1 MNKYQM
7 VFNAIITIAVL
18 YTMFYVSQ
26 MEDKVVH
33 WVEFFER
40 VING

>member
-18 YTMFYVSQ
+18 YTMWYVVRI
-26 MEDKVVH
+26 EDQVSY
-33 WVEFFER
+33 WLETFEK
-40 VING
+40 IFSF